1 MVLDIGNKREKGAID
16 EFMTKTGGQG
26 GEGHNW

>member
-1 MVLDIGNKREKGAID
+1 MILDIGNKREKGATD

-26 GEGHNW
+26 GEGHN